1 MSKHI
6 TLSVRESDSGLLSP
20 SVSQNRHHHSDQ
32 GREQLAAQAVDAA
45 LQPQNGEAEKLPEN
59 AVFLSADDALD
70 IGLTPD
76 YAALAASAGQYR
88 PIAANGFTPL
98 SEYSEDEFAIDT
110 DQESAG
116 LEPVRASEIISRTSQ
131 SSSFAPKLLGGLA
144 GTGLLGGLAAAGGG
158 GGGGGGKGEEK
169 PAEKNTAEKAAAEK
183 AAAEKVAAEKAAA
196 EKAAAEKAATEKAAT
211 EKAAAE
217 KAAAAAEKAAAEK
230 AAVEKHH
237 NDADH
242 HNDASHNH
250 DTSGKGYTVHMH
262 ETRGKYIDAADFG
275 TDPTG
280 KTDSLPAIKAALAA
294 AHAEGASLY
303 LHGKLYIS
311 DQIKIDQ
318 SLSNVKGLFGDG
330 MGKTEISFDKAQTGV
345 FNSNTNE
352 DDIRPFAGILVD
364 NVNGVTIADLSVK
377 YTNPD
382 FYRKGSSYFGKVNGI
397 MVNDSDHTLIDGVEV
412 TGVNRA
418 GVFFGSTATLT
429 KDPLGS
435 GATYKARLIRGEI
448 DENYGT
454 LPLGEHNSVVNSYL
468 HHNRVAGVL
477 FAYQKNFTADH
488 NRLDWNGHEADG
500 GTGYGVAAMAGS
512 YNYGITFTNNS
523 TDHNYR
529 KGLDVHD
536 GNDIVISNN
545 TLNGDRLYGIGVYN
559 RQFTMDNVKI
569 TNNVIT
575 QDATFRLPV
584 DDDLPANYHSYSG
597 IQLQTNTQ
605 YKNLHTENNASYV
618 INGNTIKGLTLYT
631 YDRTDR
637 SALQT
642 YGIEVRN
649 HEQTIDYTIDISNN
663 TIEGNSSRY
672 LIAVINSTQNPATKD
687 KGPGSGDINIT
698 GNNLSIEEI
707 PNGTMPIYVEEKHNN
722 GSLRGDVDVSGN
734 HIAIAKSNGTVEA
747 IQMLGNAETYT
758 VSHNKFEL
766 HGMLDKSIVSIHG
779 RGDSAS
785 SVTISDND
793 LVTDRTDALY
803 KGWIE
808 TKNVS
813 YISIDN
819 THNNDAVAVSS
830 NMSTEDVAAF
840 TAKHEAADL
849 AKEWAADTSLDLS
862 SLLSADGSAQAG
874 IIDVAAGA
882 EHTAYAM
889 TDTFTVDTS
898 DTHVL

>member
-1 MSKHI
+1 MAI
-6 TLSVRESDSGLLSP
+6 TIGTKRPITIP
-20 SVSQNRHHHSDQ
+20 SAPSNSIV
-32 GREQLAAQAVDAA
+32 
-45 LQPQNGEAEKLPEN
+45 
-59 AVFLSADDALD
+59 
-70 IGLTPD
+70 I
-76 YAALAASAGQYR
+76 ASAK
-88 PIAANGFTPL
+88 TP
-98 SEYSEDEFAIDT
+98 
-110 DQESAG
+110 
-116 LEPVRASEIISRTSQ
+116 
-131 SSSFAPKLLGGLA
+131 
-144 GTGLLGGLAAAGGG
+144 
-158 GGGGGGKGEEK
+158 
-169 PAEKNTAEKAAAEK
+169 
-183 AAAEKVAAEKAAA
+183 
-196 EKAAAEKAATEKAAT
+196 
-211 EKAAAE
+211 
-217 KAAAAAEKAAAEK
+217 
-230 AAVEKHH
+230 
-237 NDADH
+237 
-242 HNDASHNH
+242 
-250 DTSGKGYTVHMH
+250 SGKTYHVYQSKTHG
-262 ETRGKYIDAADFG
+262 RYIDAAEFG
-275 TDPTG
+275 TDASG
-280 KTDSLPAIKAALAA
+280 RTDSLPAIKNALKA
-294 AHAEGASLY
+294 AHSAHASVY
-303 LHGKLYIS
+303 LSGKLYVS
-311 DQIKIDQ
+311 DTIVIDKT
-318 SLSNVKGLFGDG
+318 LSSVQGIIGNG
-330 MGKTEISFDKAQTGV
+330 MGNTTISFNKAQKGI
-345 FNSNTNE
+345 FNSDTNE
-352 DDIRPFAGILVD
+352 TDIRENAGILVD
-364 NVNGVTIADLSVK
+364 GVNGVSIKNLSVK
-377 YTNPD
+377 YTHTD
-382 FYRKGSSYFGKVNGI
+382 FYRKGLSYFGKVSGI
-397 MVNDSDHTLIDGVEV
+397 LVNDADNTLISGVEV
-412 TGVNRA
+412 SGANRA
-418 GVFFGSTATLT
+418 GVVFTSTAALQE
-429 KDPLGS
+429 DPAKKGM
-435 GATYKARLIRGEI
+435 TFKARVQNGELNETH
-448 DENYGT
+448 DNLPTGENNRI
-454 LPLGEHNSVVNSYL
+454 ENSYL

-575 QDATFRLPV
+575 QDAKFRLPV

>member
-1 MSKHI
+1 MAI
-6 TLSVRESDSGLLSP
+6 TIGTKRSITIP
-20 SVSQNRHHHSDQ
+20 SAPSNSIV
-32 GREQLAAQAVDAA
+32 
-45 LQPQNGEAEKLPEN
+45 
-59 AVFLSADDALD
+59 
-70 IGLTPD
+70 I
-76 YAALAASAGQYR
+76 ASAK
-88 PIAANGFTPL
+88 TP
-98 SEYSEDEFAIDT
+98 
-110 DQESAG
+110 
-116 LEPVRASEIISRTSQ
+116 
-131 SSSFAPKLLGGLA
+131 
-144 GTGLLGGLAAAGGG
+144 
-158 GGGGGGKGEEK
+158 
-169 PAEKNTAEKAAAEK
+169 
-183 AAAEKVAAEKAAA
+183 
-196 EKAAAEKAATEKAAT
+196 
-211 EKAAAE
+211 
-217 KAAAAAEKAAAEK
+217 
-230 AAVEKHH
+230 
-237 NDADH
+237 
-242 HNDASHNH
+242 
-250 DTSGKGYTVHMH
+250 SGKTYHVYQSKTHG
-262 ETRGKYIDAADFG
+262 RYIDAAEFG
-275 TDPTG
+275 TDASG
-280 KTDSLPAIKAALAA
+280 RTDSLPAIKNALKA
-294 AHAEGASLY
+294 AHSAHASVY
-303 LHGKLYIS
+303 LSGKLYVS
-311 DQIKIDQ
+311 DTIVIDKT
-318 SLSNVKGLFGDG
+318 LSSVQGIIGNG
-330 MGKTEISFDKAQTGV
+330 MGNTTISFNKAQKGI
-345 FNSNTNE
+345 FNSDTNE
-352 DDIRPFAGILVD
+352 TDIRENAGILVD
-364 NVNGVTIADLSVK
+364 GVDGVSIKNLSVK
-377 YTNPD
+377 YTHTD
-382 FYRKGSSYFGKVNGI
+382 FYRKGLSYFGKVSGI
-397 MVNDSDHTLIDGVEV
+397 LVNDADNTLISGVEV
-412 TGVNRA
+412 SGANRA
-418 GVFFGSTATLT
+418 GVVFTSTAALQE
-429 KDPLGS
+429 DPAKKGM
-435 GATYKARLIRGEI
+435 TFKARVQNGELNETH
-448 DENYGT
+448 DNLPTGENNRI
-454 LPLGEHNSVVNSYL
+454 ENSYL

-569 TNNVIT
+569 TNNIIT
-575 QDATFRLPV
+575 QDAKFRLPV

-882 EHTAYAM
+882 EHTAYAV

>member
-158 GGGGGGKGEEK
+158 GGGGKGEEK
-169 PAEKNTAEKAAAEK
+169 PAEKNTAEKT
-183 AAAEKVAAEKAAA
+183 AAEKAAA
-196 EKAAAEKAATEKAAT
+196 EKAAAEKAA
-211 EKAAAE
+211 AE
-217 KAAAAAEKAAAEK
+217 KAAAEKAAAEK
-230 AAVEKHH
+230 AAAEKAAAEKAAAEKAAAEKAAAEKHH

-262 ETRGKYIDAADFG
+262 ETRGKYIDASDFG

-311 DQIKIDQ
+311 DQIKIDH

-575 QDATFRLPV
+575 QDAKFRLPV

>member
-1 MSKHI
+1 MAI
-6 TLSVRESDSGLLSP
+6 TIGTKRPITIPSAPSNSV
-20 SVSQNRHHHSDQ
+20 V
-32 GREQLAAQAVDAA
+32 
-45 LQPQNGEAEKLPEN
+45 
-59 AVFLSADDALD
+59 
-70 IGLTPD
+70 I
-76 YAALAASAGQYR
+76 ASAK
-88 PIAANGFTPL
+88 TP
-98 SEYSEDEFAIDT
+98 
-110 DQESAG
+110 
-116 LEPVRASEIISRTSQ
+116 
-131 SSSFAPKLLGGLA
+131 
-144 GTGLLGGLAAAGGG
+144 
-158 GGGGGGKGEEK
+158 
-169 PAEKNTAEKAAAEK
+169 
-183 AAAEKVAAEKAAA
+183 
-196 EKAAAEKAATEKAAT
+196 
-211 EKAAAE
+211 
-217 KAAAAAEKAAAEK
+217 
-230 AAVEKHH
+230 
-237 NDADH
+237 
-242 HNDASHNH
+242 
-250 DTSGKGYTVHMH
+250 SGKTYHVYQSKTHG
-262 ETRGKYIDAADFG
+262 RYIDAAEFG
-275 TDPTG
+275 TDASG
-280 KTDSLPAIKAALAA
+280 RTDSLPAIKNALKA
-294 AHAEGASLY
+294 AHSAHASVY
-303 LHGKLYIS
+303 LSGKLYVS
-311 DQIKIDQ
+311 DTIVIDKT
-318 SLSNVKGLFGDG
+318 LSSVQGIIGNG
-330 MGKTEISFDKAQTGV
+330 MGNTTISFNKAQKGI
-345 FNSNTNE
+345 FNSDTNE
-352 DDIRPFAGILVD
+352 TDIRENAGILVD
-364 NVNGVTIADLSVK
+364 GVNGVSIKDLSVK
-377 YTNPD
+377 YTHTD
-382 FYRKGSSYFGKVNGI
+382 FYRKGLSYFGKVSGI
-397 MVNDSDHTLIDGVEV
+397 LVNDADNTLISGVEV
-412 TGVNRA
+412 SGANRA
-418 GVFFGSTATLT
+418 GVVFTSTAALQE
-429 KDPLGS
+429 DPAKKGM
-435 GATYKARLIRGEI
+435 TFKARVQNGELNETH
-448 DENYGT
+448 DDLPTGENNRI
-454 LPLGEHNSVVNSYL
+454 ENSYL

-575 QDATFRLPV
+575 QDAKFRLPV

>member
-1 MSKHI
+1 MAI
-6 TLSVRESDSGLLSP
+6 TIGTKRPITIP
-20 SVSQNRHHHSDQ
+20 SAPSNSIV
-32 GREQLAAQAVDAA
+32 
-45 LQPQNGEAEKLPEN
+45 
-59 AVFLSADDALD
+59 
-70 IGLTPD
+70 I
-76 YAALAASAGQYR
+76 ASAK
-88 PIAANGFTPL
+88 TP
-98 SEYSEDEFAIDT
+98 
-110 DQESAG
+110 
-116 LEPVRASEIISRTSQ
+116 
-131 SSSFAPKLLGGLA
+131 
-144 GTGLLGGLAAAGGG
+144 
-158 GGGGGGKGEEK
+158 
-169 PAEKNTAEKAAAEK
+169 
-183 AAAEKVAAEKAAA
+183 
-196 EKAAAEKAATEKAAT
+196 
-211 EKAAAE
+211 
-217 KAAAAAEKAAAEK
+217 
-230 AAVEKHH
+230 
-237 NDADH
+237 
-242 HNDASHNH
+242 
-250 DTSGKGYTVHMH
+250 SGKTYHVYQSKTHG
-262 ETRGKYIDAADFG
+262 RYIDAAEFG
-275 TDPTG
+275 TDASG
-280 KTDSLPAIKAALAA
+280 RTDSLPAIKNALKA
-294 AHAEGASLY
+294 AHSAHASVY
-303 LHGKLYIS
+303 LSGKLYVS
-311 DQIKIDQ
+311 DTIVIDKT
-318 SLSNVKGLFGDG
+318 LSSVQGIIGNG
-330 MGKTEISFDKAQTGV
+330 MGNTTISFNKAQKGI
-345 FNSNTNE
+345 FNSDTNE
-352 DDIRPFAGILVD
+352 TDIRENAGILVD
-364 NVNGVTIADLSVK
+364 GVNGVSIKNLSVK
-377 YTNPD
+377 YTHTD
-382 FYRKGSSYFGKVNGI
+382 FYRKGLSYFGKVSGI
-397 MVNDSDHTLIDGVEV
+397 LVNDADNTLISGVEV
-412 TGVNRA
+412 SGVNRA
-418 GVFFGSTATLT
+418 GVVFTSTAALQE
-429 KDPLGS
+429 DPAKKGM
-435 GATYKARLIRGEI
+435 TFKARVQNGELNETH
-448 DENYGT
+448 DNLPTGENNRI
-454 LPLGEHNSVVNSYL
+454 ENSYL

-575 QDATFRLPV
+575 QDAKFRLPV

>member
-1 MSKHI
+1 MAI
-6 TLSVRESDSGLLSP
+6 TIGTKRPITIP
-20 SVSQNRHHHSDQ
+20 SAPSNSIV
-32 GREQLAAQAVDAA
+32 
-45 LQPQNGEAEKLPEN
+45 
-59 AVFLSADDALD
+59 
-70 IGLTPD
+70 I
-76 YAALAASAGQYR
+76 ASAK
-88 PIAANGFTPL
+88 TP
-98 SEYSEDEFAIDT
+98 
-110 DQESAG
+110 
-116 LEPVRASEIISRTSQ
+116 
-131 SSSFAPKLLGGLA
+131 
-144 GTGLLGGLAAAGGG
+144 
-158 GGGGGGKGEEK
+158 
-169 PAEKNTAEKAAAEK
+169 
-183 AAAEKVAAEKAAA
+183 
-196 EKAAAEKAATEKAAT
+196 
-211 EKAAAE
+211 
-217 KAAAAAEKAAAEK
+217 
-230 AAVEKHH
+230 
-237 NDADH
+237 
-242 HNDASHNH
+242 
-250 DTSGKGYTVHMH
+250 SGKTYHVYQSKTHG
-262 ETRGKYIDAADFG
+262 RYIDAAEFG
-275 TDPTG
+275 TDASG
-280 KTDSLPAIKAALAA
+280 RTDSLPAIKNALKA
-294 AHAEGASLY
+294 AHSAHASVY
-303 LHGKLYIS
+303 LSGKLYVS
-311 DQIKIDQ
+311 DTIVIDKT
-318 SLSNVKGLFGDG
+318 LSSVQGIIGNG
-330 MGKTEISFDKAQTGV
+330 MGNTTISFNKAQKGI
-345 FNSNTNE
+345 FNSDTNE
-352 DDIRPFAGILVD
+352 TDIRENAGILVVG
-364 NVNGVTIADLSVK
+364 VNGVSIKNLSVK
-377 YTNPD
+377 YTHTD
-382 FYRKGSSYFGKVNGI
+382 FYRKGLSYFGKVSGI
-397 MVNDSDHTLIDGVEV
+397 LVNDADNTLISGVEV
-412 TGVNRA
+412 SGANRA
-418 GVFFGSTATLT
+418 GVVFTSTAALQE
-429 KDPLGS
+429 DPAKKGM
-435 GATYKARLIRGEI
+435 TFKARVQNGELNETH
-448 DENYGT
+448 DNLPTGENNRI
-454 LPLGEHNSVVNSYL
+454 ENSYL

-575 QDATFRLPV
+575 QDAKFRLPV

-618 INGNTIKGLTLYT
+618 INGNTIKGVTLYT